1 MWGKGGRIL
10 VHPWLWGQPQPG
22 GQLPGL
28 MQWGERVGC
37 DSLCHQLAW
46 LCFGVLGCGTARN
59 QILVLL
65 NLPRCRPL
73 HSLAPFRNWQ
83 FLGLPLKK
91 TDPSEARREKLY
103 CLPWPSQH
111 RQQTGSKHPQ
121 GSTSAV
127 KIKKKFG
134 AGQALKPR
142 GCQSPP
148 PPFMLSFRMSGQ
160 RRLPGGER
168 W

>member
-59 QILVLL
+59 QILGLL

-111 RQQTGSKHPQ
+111 QQQTGSKHPQ

-127 KIKKKFG
+127 EIKKIWCRASVK
-134 AGQALKPR
+134 ALGLPIAAAALHALVSHER
-142 GCQSPP
+142 TTPP
-148 PPFMLSFRMSGQ
+148 A
-160 RRLPGGER
+160 RR
-168 W
+168 